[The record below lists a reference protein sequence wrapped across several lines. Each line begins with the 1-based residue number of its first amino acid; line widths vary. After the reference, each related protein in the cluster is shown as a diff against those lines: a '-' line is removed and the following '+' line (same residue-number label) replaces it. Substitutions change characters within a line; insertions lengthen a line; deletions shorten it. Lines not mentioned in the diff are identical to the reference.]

1 MLQISKQPCAED
13 KTLTLN
19 HYFFSLLLLN
29 KILYIYTHMCIL
41 GVKLKPPKPKPNLQL
56 LQLNLKM
63 KNVQS
68 FSSLYYF
75 LHLSGL
81 NIKFLPCTLVGGI
94 KCQNARVII
103 GYTHLQT
110 NAELHKL

>member
-1 MLQISKQPCAED
+1 
-13 KTLTLN
+13 
-19 HYFFSLLLLN
+19 
-29 KILYIYTHMCIL
+29 MCIL
-41 GVKLKPPKPKPNLQL
+41 GMKLKPPKPKPNFQL

-68 FSSLYYF
+68 SPSLTPHIF

-94 KCQNARVII
+94 KCQNAQVII
-103 GYTHLQT
+103 GYTHLQA
-110 NAELHKL
+110 NAKRHKL